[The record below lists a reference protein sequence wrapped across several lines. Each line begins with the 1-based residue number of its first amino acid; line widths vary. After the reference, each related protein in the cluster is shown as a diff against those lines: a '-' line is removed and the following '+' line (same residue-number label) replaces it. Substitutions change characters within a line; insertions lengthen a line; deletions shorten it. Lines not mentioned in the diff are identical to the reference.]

1 MIRFQNKKSPLKS
14 TLWDYDKKNIF
25 AVENPRT
32 PFLLADF
39 LSSFMPLQG
48 NKQLIFLGIGSDRST
63 GDSLGPLVGSSLEE
77 LMPPEVVVIGT
88 LEQPVHALNLQ
99 ETLEY
104 IEEKYNNSY
113 LLAVDA
119 ALGSA
124 KNIGQI
130 KVKKGPLFPG
140 LAVNKTL
147 PAVGNLHITGTVN
160 VSGCLEY
167 LVLQN
172 TRLSLVMNL
181 ARTITAGIHMALSK
195 DYSFSST
202 PSSGVREV
210 P

>member
-39 LSSFMPLQG
+39 LSSFIPLQG

-63 GDSLGPLVGSSLEE
+63 GDSLGPLVGSSLEK

-104 IEEKYNNSY
+104 IEENYNNSY

-140 LAVNKTL
+140 LAVNKAL

-181 ARTITAGIHMALSK
+181 ARTITAGIHMALNK